1 MRVPAE
7 KLAERLTEPSAR
19 DALEVAERLETSPEE
34 GLSSEEAESRLQ
46 EVGEN
51 VLQQSSREGVL
62 KLLWRQID
70 DPLIYVLLAASVL
83 ALALGETIDAAVVL
97 AVVVANTLIGFIQEY
112 QAGKEIEALSNLVP
126 NEASVLRDGRRVS
139 ITAPEI
145 VPGDTLLLGSGD
157 KIPADA
163 RLVQSRGLQA
173 DEAALSGESVPV
185 DKRVDPVEEG
195 APVAERASMVHGGT
209 LVTSGSATA
218 VVTATGQSTE
228 LGRISEMLEEAEGVE
243 TPLTRQISWVGKW
256 ITVAIVAVAL
266 LILAAGL
273 LRGYPLVDAVL
284 AAVALAVAAIPEG
297 LPAIITITLAIG
309 VRHMASRR
317 AVIRLLP
324 AAETLGSA
332 TVVCSDK
339 TGTLTRGEMTVKE
352 LWVPPQ
358 TEDSTNG
365 SEDGSGDGHGVSYA
379 LGGTGYEPR
388 GELSRDGQTLT
399 EPEGALRELLLAGT
413 LCNDS
418 ELSKG
423 EEGWRIEGDPTEG
436 ALIVAARKL
445 ELDESE
451 LRQEL
456 PREDSIPFESE
467 RQYMATLHGSRRE
480 GTVIYIKGAPEVIL
494 DRCESLSGDASLDR
508 EAILEQVGAMTGEGQ
523 RVLALAARR
532 LDNSPGEL
540 DESQVE
546 TGFELLGL
554 AGMIDPPRQEAI
566 EAVEACH
573 SAGVTVKMITGDHA
587 GTAAAIGRQL
597 GLLEEGSEALT
608 GAEIEKLSEEDLA
621 QAAASTNVF
630 ARVAPEHKLG
640 LLRSLQSRGEV
651 AAMTGDGVNDA
662 PALKQADIGV
672 AMGITGTDVSRESS
686 DVVLTDDNFSSIA
699 AAVEEGRRV
708 FDNLTKALAFLL
720 PTNVGQALIILFGV
734 MFFPIVDGEPLLPM
748 QPTQVLWVNLVV
760 AVALALPLAFEA
772 LEPGTMRRPPRDPR
786 APILSK
792 ALLLRTAVVGLLM
805 SLGGIGLF
813 LAAYQT
819 QLAAGIAAEQALAQ
833 AQTAAVTTVILFQI
847 FYLIEC
853 RSLHGSV
860 FEVGLWTNK
869 WIYVGIGVLLALQ
882 LGFVYLPFMNVAFG
896 TSALG
901 LADWGVAF
909 LIALIVL
916 PVVGLEKRWRR
927 KRASSKETG

>member
-1 MRVPAE
+1 MMRVPAE
-7 KLAERLTEPSAR
+7 KLAGRLAEPSAKEASQVA
-19 DALEVAERLETSPEE
+19 DALEVSPEE
-34 GLSSEEAESRLQ
+34 GLGTEEAGARLR
-46 EVGEN
+46 EVGKN
-51 VLQQSSREGVL
+51 VLQHSSREGIL

-70 DPLIYVLLAASVL
+70 DPLIYVLLAAAAL
-83 ALALGETIDAAVVL
+83 ALALGESVDAAVVL
-97 AVVVANTLIGFIQEY
+97 AVVIVNTLIGFIQEY
-112 QAGKEIEALSNLVP
+112 QAGKEIEALATLVP
-126 NEASVLRDGRRVS
+126 DEASVLRDGRRVS
-139 ITAPEI
+139 ITAPEV
-145 VPGDTLLLGSGD
+145 VPGDILLLGSGD

-163 RLVQSRGLQA
+163 RLLKSRGLQA

-185 DKRVDPVEEG
+185 DKRVDPVEES

-209 LVTSGSATA
+209 LVTSGQVTA
-218 VVTATGQSTE
+218 VVTATGQQTE

-256 ITVAIVAVAL
+256 LTVAIVAVAG

-358 TEDSTNG
+358 SA
-365 SEDGSGDGHGVSYA
+365 GSGDRSGEAYSV
-379 LGGTGYEPR
+379 GGTGYEPR
-388 GELSRDGQTLT
+388 GEISRDGESVT
-399 EPEGALRELLLAGT
+399 EPDDMLRELLLTGAV
-413 LCNDS
+413 CNDS
-418 ELSKG
+418 DLAGDET
-423 EEGWRIEGDPTEG
+423 GWRIEGDPTEG
-436 ALIVAARKL
+436 ALIIAARKL
-445 ELDESE
+445 GFDESK
-451 LRQEL
+451 LRREL

-467 RQYMATLHGSRRE
+467 RQYMATLHRDPQGVP
-480 GTVIYIKGAPEVIL
+480 VIYIKGAPEVII
-494 DRCESLSGDASLDR
+494 DRCESLAGGANLDR
-508 EAILEQVGAMTGEGQ
+508 KALLEQVAVMTGKGQ

-532 LDNSPGEL
+532 LDGSPGEL
-540 DESQVE
+540 DESQVDS
-546 TGFELLGL
+546 GFELLGL

-573 SAGVTVKMITGDHA
+573 SAGITVKMITGDHA

-597 GLLEEGSEALT
+597 GLMREEDEALT
-608 GAEIEKLSEEDLA
+608 GVEIEKLSEPELA
-621 QAAASTNVF
+621 QAAAKTNVF

-640 LLRSLQSRGEV
+640 LLRSLQGHGEV

-708 FDNLTKALAFLL
+708 FDNLTKALTFLL
-720 PTNVGQALIILFGV
+720 PTNLGQALIILFGV
-734 MFFPIVDGEPLLPM
+734 MFFPIVEGEPLLPM

-772 LEPGTMRRPPRDPR
+772 LEPDTMRRPPRDPK

-813 LAAYQT
+813 LVAYQA
-819 QLAAGIAAEQALAQ
+819 QLGAGSTTEQALAQ

-853 RSLHGSV
+853 RSLRGSV
-860 FEVGLWTNK
+860 LEVGLWTNK
-869 WIYVGIGVLLALQ
+869 WIYVGTGVLLLLQ
-882 LGFVYLPFMNVAFG
+882 LGFVYLPFMNTAFG
-896 TSALG
+896 TVPLG
-901 LADWGVAF
+901 LTEWGVGF
-909 LIALIVL
+909 LIALVVL
-916 PVVGLEKRWRR
+916 PVVGLEKLWRR
-927 KRASSKETG
+927 KRAAREAS

>member
-1 MRVPAE
+1 MMRVPAE
-7 KLAERLTEPSAR
+7 KLAGRLAEPSAKEASQVA
-19 DALEVAERLETSPEE
+19 DALEVSPEE
-34 GLSSEEAESRLQ
+34 GLGTEEAGARLR
-46 EVGEN
+46 EVGKN
-51 VLQQSSREGVL
+51 VLQHSSREGVL

-70 DPLIYVLLAASVL
+70 DPLIYVLLAAAAL
-83 ALALGETIDAAVVL
+83 ALALGESVDAAVVL
-97 AVVVANTLIGFIQEY
+97 AVVIVNTLIGFIQEY
-112 QAGKEIEALSNLVP
+112 QAGKEIEALATLVP
-126 NEASVLRDGRRVS
+126 DEASVLRDGRRVS
-139 ITAPEI
+139 ITAPEV
-145 VPGDTLLLGSGD
+145 VPGDILLLGSGD

-163 RLVQSRGLQA
+163 RLLKSRGLQA

-185 DKRVDPVEEG
+185 DKRVDPVEES

-209 LVTSGSATA
+209 LVTSGQATA
-218 VVTATGQSTE
+218 VVTATGQQTE

-256 ITVAIVAVAL
+256 LTVAIVAVAG

-358 TEDSTNG
+358 SA
-365 SEDGSGDGHGVSYA
+365 GSGDGSGEAYSV
-379 LGGTGYEPR
+379 GGTGYEPR
-388 GELSRDGQTLT
+388 GEISRDGESVT
-399 EPEGALRELLLAGT
+399 EPDDMLRELLLTGAV
-413 LCNDS
+413 CNDS
-418 ELSKG
+418 DLAGDET
-423 EEGWRIEGDPTEG
+423 GWRIEGDPTEG

-445 ELDESE
+445 GFDESE
-451 LRQEL
+451 LRREL

-467 RQYMATLHGSRRE
+467 RQYMATLHRDPQGVP
-480 GTVIYIKGAPEVIL
+480 VIYIKGAPEVII
-494 DRCESLSGDASLDR
+494 DRCESLAGGANLDR
-508 EAILEQVGAMTGEGQ
+508 KALLEQVAVMTGKGQ

-532 LDNSPGEL
+532 LDGSPGEL
-540 DESQVE
+540 DESQVDS
-546 TGFELLGL
+546 GFELLGL

-573 SAGVTVKMITGDHA
+573 SAGITVKMITGDHA

-597 GLLEEGSEALT
+597 GLMREEDEALT
-608 GAEIEKLSEEDLA
+608 GVEIEKLSEPELA
-621 QAAASTNVF
+621 QAAAKTNVF

-640 LLRSLQSRGEV
+640 LLRSLQGHGEV

-708 FDNLTKALAFLL
+708 FDNLTKALTFLL
-720 PTNVGQALIILFGV
+720 PTNLGQALIILFGV
-734 MFFPIVDGEPLLPM
+734 MFFPIVEGEPLLPM

-772 LEPGTMRRPPRDPR
+772 LEPDTMRRPPRDPK

-813 LAAYQT
+813 LVAYQA
-819 QLAAGIAAEQALAQ
+819 QLGAGSTTEQALAQ

-853 RSLHGSV
+853 RSLRGSV
-860 FEVGLWTNK
+860 LEVGLWTNK
-869 WIYVGIGVLLALQ
+869 WIYVGIGVLLLLQ
-882 LGFVYLPFMNVAFG
+882 LGFVYLPFMNTAFG
-896 TSALG
+896 TVPLG
-901 LADWGVAF
+901 LTEWVVGF
-909 LIALIVL
+909 LIALVVL
-916 PVVGLEKRWRR
+916 PVVGLEKLWRR
-927 KRASSKETG
+927 KRAAREAS

>member
-1 MRVPAE
+1 MHVPAE
-7 KLAERLTEPSAR
+7 KLSVSERLTEPSAR
-19 DALEVAERLETSPEE
+19 TALEVSETLEVSPEE
-34 GLSSEEAESRLQ
+34 GLSSEEAESRLR

-51 VLQQSSREGVL
+51 VLQQGSREGVL

-70 DPLIYVLLAASVL
+70 DPLIYVLLAAAAL
-83 ALALGETIDAAVVL
+83 ALALGETVDATVVL
-97 AVVVANTLIGFIQEY
+97 AVVVVNTLIGFIQEY
-112 QAGKEIEALSNLVP
+112 QAGKEIEALASLVP
-126 NEASVLRDGRRVS
+126 DEASVLRDGRRVS
-139 ITAPEI
+139 VTAPQI
-145 VPGDTLLLGSGD
+145 VPGDVLLLGSGD

-185 DKRVDPVEEG
+185 DKRVEPVDEG

-209 LVTSGSATA
+209 LVTSGNATA
-218 VVTATGQSTE
+218 VVTATGQITE
-228 LGRISEMLEEAEGVE
+228 LGRISDMLEEAEGVE

-309 VRHMASRR
+309 VRHMAGRR

-352 LWVPPQ
+352 LWVPPR
-358 TEDSTNG
+358 
-365 SEDGSGDGHGVSYA
+365 SGDSADGLLASGTSYA

-388 GELSRDGQTLT
+388 GELSRNGQTIA

-413 LCNDS
+413 ICNDS
-418 ELSKG
+418 ELAGDES
-423 EEGWRIEGDPTEG
+423 GWRIEGDPTEG

-445 ELDESE
+445 KLDESE
-451 LRQEL
+451 LRREL
-456 PREDSIPFESE
+456 PRQDSIPFESE
-467 RQYMATLHGSRRE
+467 RQYMATLHDSRQE
-480 GTVIYIKGAPEVIL
+480 GPVLYIKGAPEVVLNRCEGLAGGVAL
-494 DRCESLSGDASLDR
+494 DRGAV
-508 EAILEQVGAMTGEGQ
+508 LEQVAAMTGQGQ
-523 RVLALAARR
+523 RVLALAVKRR
-532 LDNSPGEL
+532 DSSPGEL

-546 TGFELLGL
+546 SGFELLGL

-566 EAVEACH
+566 EAVQACH
-573 SAGVTVKMITGDHA
+573 RAGVTVKMITGDHS
-587 GTAAAIGRQL
+587 GTAAAIGQQL
-597 GLLEEGSEALT
+597 GLMEESDKALT
-608 GAEIEKLSEEDLA
+608 GAEIEKLSEQELVE
-621 QAAASTNVF
+621 AAASTNVF

-699 AAVEEGRRV
+699 AAIEEGRRV

-734 MFFPIVDGEPLLPM
+734 AFFPIVNGEPLLPM

-760 AVALALPLAFEA
+760 AVTLALPLAFEA
-772 LEPGTMRRPPRDPR
+772 LEPDTMRRPPRDPR

-792 ALLLRTAVVGLLM
+792 ALLLRTAIVGLLM
-805 SLGGIGLF
+805 SLGGVGLF

-819 QLAAGIAAEQALAQ
+819 QLGAGITTEQALGQ
-833 AQTAAVTTVILFQI
+833 AQTAAVTTIILFQI
-847 FYLIEC
+847 FYLLEC
-853 RSLHGSV
+853 RSLRGSV

-869 WIYVGIGVLLALQ
+869 WIYVGIGILLLLQ
-882 LGFVYLPFMNVAFG
+882 LGFVYLPFMNAAFG
-896 TSALG
+896 TSPLG
-901 LADWGVAF
+901 LTEWVVAF

-916 PVVGLEKRWRR
+916 PVVGLEKRWHR
-927 KRASSKETG
+927 KRASKGEAG